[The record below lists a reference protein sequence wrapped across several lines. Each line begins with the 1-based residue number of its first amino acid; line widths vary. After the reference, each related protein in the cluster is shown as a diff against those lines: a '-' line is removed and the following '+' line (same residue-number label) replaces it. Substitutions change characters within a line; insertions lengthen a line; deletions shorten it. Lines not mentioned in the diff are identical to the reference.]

1 MSASLSDLLSGIRSD
16 KTRLECQLGITA
28 FAAAYLYFWAFES
41 MLGLHL
47 KLVPFDLFLKTPLI
61 SLAVFPLVFYGYV
74 KADPLQRSHLGWQSV
89 RFFQAEFPSLY
100 IRERGQ
106 SCGVKARCPNFISP
120 ASNDHTTYW
129 LSVPIAIL
137 ISALPT
143 PAQTPVPDSTVIPG
157 IVEPLELRGEAQG
170 LVEPSELERR
180 LADALPKSNDS
191 HELKRSMEAVN
202 AIIQEYPNSIQALS
216 TRLTLSC
223 QIDSTDAPISATDID
238 ELIRLQRSAASE
250 NKEPVLLSEPE
261 LLTMKAKVEYDTGN
275 HKKAVEDLYAA
286 ISLDVHNAD
295 NVLNSGAV
303 GPENKSEPCAWY
315 KPDLDQLVKD
325 YPSDYRVY
333 LFRGLQYAAFARFD
347 STGKYLQPAIADY
360 DRAAVLNP
368 RSPLPPYFSGRLY
381 LSNLAVLFGTDPK
394 TADKRAKALAAYNKA
409 VQIDPHFT
417 EGYFDRAELYLDLK
431 EYKHAIHNFDIVVEA
446 NPKVEGA
453 CHDRG
458 VAKLQLN
465 DFYGAISDF
474 SCALDNK
481 LADPKLAYENRADA
495 YVKVGDYENATK
507 DYTQAI
513 KIEFGQ
519 ELFLMNIV
527 QVKKL
532 YPEYK
537 NVSDDVLCRKL
548 HAMFFR
554 NMKYEDFAKQLTD
567 VNMKKGDF
575 DSFLLPDLFVK
586 RADAYLKSG
595 DYRRAIADYRR
606 TAGGFAYGRKTLD
619 RWHLISKGSQELYID
634 SETAELDNPSSPKFW
649 LKLVDTKP
657 TVKGAYTVEQWAVD
671 CQLKKVEIFSF
682 IKYDAKGNVLA
693 SNDSPTGW
701 ESTAPD
707 SLGEQ
712 LYTGMCH

>member
-1 MSASLSDLLSGIRSD
+1 MERLPIACIPPKLLVSIP
-16 KTRLECQLGITA
+16 I
-28 FAAAYLYFWAFES
+28 
-41 MLGLHL
+41 
-47 KLVPFDLFLKTPLI
+47 VVLI
-61 SLAVFPLVFYGYV
+61 SV
-74 KADPLQRSHLGWQSV
+74 
-89 RFFQAEFPSLY
+89 
-100 IRERGQ
+100 
-106 SCGVKARCPNFISP
+106 
-120 ASNDHTTYW
+120 
-129 LSVPIAIL
+129 
-137 ISALPT
+137 LPM
-143 PAQTPVPDSTVIPG
+143 PAQTPAPDSTVIPG

-170 LVEPSELERR
+170 PAKPSELQTR
-180 LADALPKSNDS
+180 LADALPKSNDPQ
-191 HELKRSMEAVN
+191 ELKRSMEAVN
-202 AIIQEYPNSIQALS
+202 AIIQKYPTSIQALS

-223 QIDSTDAPISATDID
+223 EINSKDASISAADID

-250 NKEPVLLSEPE
+250 KKEPVLLSEPE
-261 LLTMKAKVEYDTGN
+261 LLTMKAKIEYDAGN

-286 ISLDVHNAD
+286 ILLDVHNAD
-295 NVLNSGAV
+295 DVLNSGGV

-333 LFRGLQYAAFARFD
+333 LFRGLQYAVFARFD
-347 STGKYLQPAIADY
+347 STGKYLQPTITDY
-360 DRAAVLNP
+360 DRAAALNP
-368 RSPLPPYFSGRLY
+368 RSPLPPYFLGRVY

-417 EGYFDRAELYLDLK
+417 EGYFERAELYLNLK
-431 EYKHAIHNFDIVVEA
+431 EYKNAIHNFDIVIEA

-453 CHDRG
+453 YHDRG

-474 SCALDNK
+474 SYALDNK

-495 YVKVGDYENATK
+495 YLKVGDYDNAIR

-519 ELFLMNIV
+519 QLFLMNIA

-554 NMKYEDFAKQLTD
+554 NMKYEDFAKQLID
-567 VNMKKGDF
+567 VNVKKGDF
-575 DSFLLPDLFVK
+575 DSFLIPDLLVK
-586 RADAYLKSG
+586 RADAYLQSG
-595 DYRRAIADYRR
+595 DYRRGIADYQR
-606 TAGGFAYGRKTLD
+606 TANGYAYGRKTVD

-634 SETAELDNPSSPKFW
+634 SETAELDNPSLPRFW
-649 LKLVDTKP
+649 LKLVNTIP
-657 TVKGAYTVEQWAVD
+657 TVKGTYTVEKWAVD

-682 IKYDAKGNVLA
+682 IKYDAKGNVLG
-693 SNDSPTGW
+693 SNDYATGW

-712 LYTGMCH
+712 LYRGMCH